1 MRGMKERKITGYVQ
15 QSESFGLA
23 LLLTL
28 AGGFLDTYTY
38 ICRDRVF
45 ANAQTG
51 NIACLAICLAQQE
64 WLKAVR
70 YMIPI
75 VSFVLGVTLAIHMR
89 AWFKKTQ
96 SLHWR
101 QAVVLLEAALLLVV
115 SFIPTGNIG
124 NMIANVI
131 VSFTCA
137 IQVETFRKFNGNAFA
152 STMCTGNLRSATE
165 KMNEYFR
172 NRSPEAKQKSAWYFG
187 IDVMFLIGAV
197 LGAIFTKWLGIR
209 AVWLCCAMLL
219 GAFCVMIPR
228 PEEAP
233 DDI

>member
-1 MRGMKERKITGYVQ
+1 MGMGQ
-15 QSESFGLA
+15 QSESLGLA

-51 NIACLAICLAQQE
+51 NIACLAMALAQQE

-70 YMIPI
+70 YLIPI

-89 AWFKKTQ
+89 AWFWKNP

-101 QAVVLLEAALLLVV
+101 QAVVLLEVVLLLVV
-115 SFIPTGNIG
+115 GLIPAGDIG
-124 NMIANVI
+124 NMTANVI

-137 IQVETFRKFNGNAFA
+137 IQAESFRKVLGTPFA
-152 STMCTGNLRSATE
+152 STMCTGNLRTATE
-165 KMNEYFR
+165 NLYRFLMEKDT
-172 NRSPEAKQKSAWYFG
+172 PLLQKSIQYFG
-187 IDVMFLIGAV
+187 IDILFV
-197 LGAIFTKWLGIR
+197 LGAVAGTIATQKFHIHAVLLCCFFLGIVFFLILKR
-209 AVWLCCAMLL
+209 NPN
-219 GAFCVMIPR
+219 I
-228 PEEAP
+228 
-233 DDI
+233 

>member
-1 MRGMKERKITGYVQ
+1 MKKQKKTGYIQ

-38 ICRDRVF
+38 ICRDKVF

-51 NIACLAICLAQQE
+51 NIACLAISLAQQE

-75 VSFVLGVTLAIHMR
+75 SSFVLGVTLAIHMR
-89 AWFKKTQ
+89 AWFKKNQ

-101 QAVVLLEAALLLVV
+101 QAVVLLETALLLVV

-172 NRSPEAKQKSAWYFG
+172 TRSPEAKEKSIWYFG
-187 IDVMFLIGAV
+187 IDVMFLVGAV
-197 LGAIFTKWLGIR
+197 LGAVFTKMLGIR
-209 AVWLCCAMLL
+209 AVWLCCGMLL
-219 GAFCVMIPR
+219 AAFVVMIPR
-228 PEEAP
+228 PE
-233 DDI
+233 DI

>member
-1 MRGMKERKITGYVQ
+1 MKERRRMGTAQ

-28 AGGFLDTYTY
+28 AGGFLDAYTY

-51 NIACLAICLAQQE
+51 NIACMAIALSRQE
-64 WLKAVR
+64 WWKAVR
-70 YMIPI
+70 YLIPI
-75 VSFVLGVTLAIHMR
+75 VSFVLGVTLAIQMR
-89 AWFKKTQ
+89 AWFQKNQ

-115 SFIPTGNIG
+115 GLIPVGEIG
-124 NMIANVI
+124 NMTANVI

-172 NRSPEAKQKSAWYFG
+172 TRSPEAKQKSLWYFG
-187 IDVMFLIGAV
+187 IDVMFVIGAV
-197 LGAIFTKWLGIR
+197 FGAVFTKLLDIR

-219 GAFCVMIPR
+219 GAFLVMIPR
-228 PEEAP
+228 PEERH
-233 DDI
+233 

>member
-1 MRGMKERKITGYVQ
+1 MKKQRTMGTVQ

-51 NIACLAICLAQQE
+51 NIACLAIALAQQE

-70 YMIPI
+70 YLIPI

-89 AWFKKTQ
+89 AWFRKNP

-101 QAVVLLEAALLLVV
+101 QAVVLLEVVLLLAVGL
-115 SFIPTGNIG
+115 IPAGDIG
-124 NMIANVI
+124 NMTANVI

-172 NRSPEAKQKSAWYFG
+172 TRSPEARQKSAWYFG
-187 IDVMFLIGAV
+187 IDVMFLVGAV
-197 LGAIFTKWLGIR
+197 FGAVFTKMLGIR
-209 AVWLCCAMLL
+209 AVWLCCAMLF
-219 GAFCVMIPR
+219 GAFLVMIPR
-228 PEEAP
+228 PEER
-233 DDI
+233 